1 MAKFEALE
9 AEKLPA
15 TEAIVQDMAKILG
28 ETEEKPLKL
37 LRGIVAGL
45 GEEIARNFLAEAQ
58 RVEEEGGLML
68 PDESRRRTLGGVF
81 FFLVKHAYPPRTK
94 RYIRKARKAYQEAL
108 YPDTIKP
115 KKKKFTWPE
124 RLEALE
130 EIGEDIGGARSVKI
144 TLIGR
149 PGKVVFKDTF
159 VLTTMANMKP
169 PTMAKGMPAIPNVQ
183 TKYLLIISRKQW
195 TKVATAILDVEDELI
210 LEGFAVYD
218 SGIKGMAVFVTVTN
232 TKKTLA
238 ATREA
243 QRAKMLAKQ
252 QATTQV
258 PEEAPPAEETGS

>member
-9 AEKLPA
+9 AERLSA
-15 TEAIVQDMAKILG
+15 TEEIVQDIAKTLG
-28 ETEEKPLKL
+28 ESEEKPLKL

-58 RVEEEGGLML
+58 RVEAEGGLML
-68 PDESRRRTLGGVF
+68 PDSSRRRTLGGVF
-81 FFLVKHAYPPRTK
+81 FFLVKNAYPPRTK

-108 YPDTIKP
+108 YPESIKP
-115 KKKKFTWPE
+115 KPKKFTWPD

-130 EIGEDIGGARSVKI
+130 EIGDDIGGAPSVKI

-149 PGKVVFKDTF
+149 PGKVIFKDTF
-159 VLTTMANMKP
+159 VLTTMANMKTP
-169 PTMAKGMPAIPNVQ
+169 NMPKGMPTVPNVQ

-218 SGIKGMAVFVTVTN
+218 SGIKGMAVFVTSTN
-232 TKKTLA
+232 TKKTLK
-238 ATREA
+238 ATRET
-243 QRAKMLAKQ
+243 QRAKMLAEQ
-252 QATTQV
+252 QAKEQEQ
-258 PEEAPPAEETGS
+258 PAQEEKTGE